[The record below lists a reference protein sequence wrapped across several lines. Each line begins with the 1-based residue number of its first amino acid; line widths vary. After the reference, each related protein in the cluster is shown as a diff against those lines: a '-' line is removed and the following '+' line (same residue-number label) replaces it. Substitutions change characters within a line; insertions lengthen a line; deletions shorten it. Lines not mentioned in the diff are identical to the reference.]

1 MAWIRQIPDDE
12 AEGLL
17 QKIYAD
23 AVKRAGRVW
32 NVVRIM
38 GQNPRQLRAS
48 MGLYTSVMQADSC
61 LEPRLRETLAVV
73 VSRANGCHY

>member
-23 AVKRAGRVW
+23 AVKRGGRVW
-32 NVVRIM
+32 NIVRIM
-38 GQNPRQLRAS
+38 SQNPRTLRAS
-48 MGLYTSVMQADSC
+48 MGFYRSVMHADSG

-73 VSRANGCHY
+73 VSRANDCHY